1 MGNKVTQT
9 HSGSGNNVAGDMN
22 ITNNYN
28 NSQDLTQAAA
38 EIQSLLE
45 QLSKGRNVSSMSG
58 KMQVA
63 TEAVQTVEENKPL
76 MKKLLSAGK
85 AGAVATLESVLDHPA
100 ASFVIAAVEDWQQ
113 N

>member
-45 QLSKGRNVSSMSG
+45 Q
-58 KMQVA
+58 
-63 TEAVQTVEENKPL
+63 
-76 MKKLLSAGK
+76 
-85 AGAVATLESVLDHPA
+85 
-100 ASFVIAAVEDWQQ
+100 
-113 N
+113 